1 MPIITTEILTQGLE
15 LESKRSLVKNDN
27 VEYDRANKDYY
38 DWLVRY
44 GYLLLTEFLKEK
56 EKNVNTR

>member
-15 LESKRSLVKNDN
+15 LENKRSLVKNDN
-27 VEYDRANKDYY
+27 VAYDRANKDYY

-56 EKNVNTR
+56 ESKL